1 MEEFYEQYVGK
12 DYGYF
17 QSIMNSIEYASLILV
32 AVYILGFRTLLI
44 GSFVF
49 LVYVGIVYFNRK
61 KFVAYEYELTLDNL
75 VISKVMTEKRRK
87 KLLEFKLSDIECI
100 STTKRSEKKCPI
112 INAYIKDR
120 ENNNQYVYV
129 KTPQGLKCL
138 VLTMDKK
145 LISMCYKIKPAVF
158 SELVYK

>member
-1 MEEFYEQYVGK
+1 MEEFYEQYIGK

-100 STTKRSEKKCPI
+100 STTKRSEKKCLI
-112 INAYIKDR
+112 INAYIKEK

-138 VLTMDKK
+138 VLNMDKK

-158 SELVYK
+158 RDLMYK

>member
-1 MEEFYEQYVGK
+1 MEEFYEQYIGK

-17 QSIMNSIEYASLILV
+17 QNIMNSIEYASLILV

-112 INAYIKDR
+112 INAYIK

-138 VLTMDKK
+138 VLNMDKK
-145 LISMCYKIKPAVF
+145 LISMCYKIKPSVF
-158 SELVYK
+158 RELMYN

>member
-1 MEEFYEQYVGK
+1 MEEFYEQYIGK

-112 INAYIKDR
+112 INAYIKEK

-138 VLTMDKK
+138 VLNMDKK

-158 SELVYK
+158 RDLMYK

>member
-1 MEEFYEQYVGK
+1 MEEFYEQYIGK

-100 STTKRSEKKCPI
+100 STTKRSEKKCTI

-145 LISMCYKIKPAVF
+145 LISMCYKMKPAVF

>member
-1 MEEFYEQYVGK
+1 MEEFYEQYNGK

-49 LVYVGIVYFNRK
+49 LIYVGIVYFNRK
-61 KFVAYEYELTLDNL
+61 KFVAYEYELTLDSL

-87 KLLEFKLSDIECI
+87 KLLEFNLSDVECI
-100 STTKRSEKKCPI
+100 SKTKRNEKKCPV
-112 INAYIKDR
+112 INAYIKEK

-129 KTPQGLKCL
+129 KTPEGVKCL
-138 VLTMDKK
+138 VLNMDEK
-145 LISMCYKIKPAVF
+145 LISMCYKIKPSVF
-158 SELVYK
+158 RELIYN